1 MTIFNYTT
9 DATLKEYQQRY
20 PLLGVTKTQLN
31 QVIEQWRVENLGA
44 EPIAYDNWP
53 DELIK
58 HLGVRLGKLHEIM
71 QWFDDSYTL
80 SDDEVEHCALL
91 IADTN
96 DLIPALRAV
105 FPIASDTD
113 CDNLP
118 QVQQLR
124 LIVQGDQLYLAATNR
139 VVHITHRV
147 LVDYKSYQRDIT
159 VGLGHDD
166 MHVFNSYV
174 TKSIGRGKKIV
185 LLVTPR
191 RVIIKSFMNTRN
203 HKDFQ
208 CSSSEWVPGLIDRV
222 QQIWQLADP
231 TRPATPVSFNPNVIK
246 HVKDVM
252 VLTLSPDD
260 THVLFTTADG
270 LCFGIIPGNRN
281 NVRPTLAL
289 PEKNCP
295 QFFHHIDT
303 TTIQGDDTDADA

>member
-1 MTIFNYTT
+1 MNTLDYTT

-31 QVIEQWRVENLGA
+31 HVIEQWWAENIGVP
-44 EPIAYDNWP
+44 PIAP
-53 DELIK
+53 DDLPDALVK
-58 HLGVRLGKLHEIM
+58 HLGVRFGKLHEIM
-71 QWFDDSYTL
+71 QLFDDSYKL
-80 SDDEVEHCALL
+80 SDDEVENCALL
-91 IADTN
+91 IVNTK
-96 DLIPALRAV
+96 DLIPALRSV

-113 CDNLP
+113 CDNMP

-159 VGLGHDD
+159 VGFGHDD
-166 MHVFNSYV
+166 MHVFNTYV

-185 LLVTPR
+185 LLITPR
-191 RVIIKSFMNTRN
+191 RVIVKSFTNHQN

-208 CSSSEWVPGLIDRV
+208 CTSRAWVPGLIDRM

-231 TRPATPVSFNPNVIK
+231 SRPATPVSFNPNVIK

-252 VLTLSPDD
+252 VLTMSPDSS
-260 THVLFTTADG
+260 HVLFTTVDG
-270 LCFGIIPGNRN
+270 LCFGIIPGGRN
-281 NVRPTLAL
+281 NVRPTLGL

-295 QFFHHIDT
+295 QFFYHLD
-303 TTIQGDDTDADA
+303 TTIQGDDTDADQ